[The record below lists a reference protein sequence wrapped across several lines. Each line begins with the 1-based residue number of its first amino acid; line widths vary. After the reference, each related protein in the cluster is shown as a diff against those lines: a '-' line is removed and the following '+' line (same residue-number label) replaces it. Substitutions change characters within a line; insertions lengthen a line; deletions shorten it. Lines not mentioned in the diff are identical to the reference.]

1 MVNKVGFPV
10 QVTPFTKTEEL
21 TLTWELNGVVVL
33 GLVAVK
39 IGTLPEPL
47 APRPIAVFAFV
58 HAKVAPATGLVK
70 FTTFEAAPLQS
81 VILLTGSTVGVG
93 MIWILKDCGIPAQLT
108 PLDVYVGITLTV
120 PEMGAE
126 VPF

>member
-1 MVNKVGFPV
+1 MVNKAGLPV
-10 QVTPFTKTEEL
+10 QVTPFTNTEEL

-47 APRPIAVFAFV
+47 APRPIAVFALV

-81 VILLTGSTVGVG
+81 VMLLTALTVGVG
-93 MIWILKDCGIPAQLT
+93 MIWILKD
-108 PLDVYVGITLTV
+108 
-120 PEMGAE
+120 
-126 VPF
+126 

>member
-10 QVTPFTKTEEL
+10 QVTPFTTTEEI
-21 TLTWELNGVVVL
+21 TLNLAVKGVL
-33 GLVAVK
+33 GLALAAVK

-70 FTTFEAAPLQS
+70 FTTFEAAPLQR

-93 MIWILKDCGIPAQLT
+93 MI
-108 PLDVYVGITLTV
+108 
-120 PEMGAE
+120 
-126 VPF
+126 